1 MNNLPLVSVIMPVYN
16 SEKYLNEAIQSILNQ
31 TYENI
36 ELIIIDDCSTDFS
49 KEIIKNINSEK
60 INFIKNEKN
69 MGVSFTRNL
78 GFKLAKGKYIAL
90 MDADDI
96 SLPTRIKM
104 QVEFLEKN
112 KEFGLVSGHFESFK
126 KYLYLEKKSIR
137 KVILNSEYI
146 KANLLFTN
154 SVCGG
159 CAMIRKDIIL
169 NNDIYFDTSLIMAE
183 DFDLWRRINKITK
196 IGNIDMVLLRYRK
209 HGNNSTKNR
218 IILDKNYI
226 EVVQKSFDDFNINI
240 SELFDKKFKLKDI
253 NSFLVLN
260 KKLELIIKSNYKT
273 KIYNQ
278 IFLEKSCANLLLWIY
293 KKHVNKFGY
302 KLFIEL
308 EKVMLSKY
316 VKISNNDKIKIYL
329 NSLFGKKI

>member
-1 MNNLPLVSVIMPVYN
+1 MI
-16 SEKYLNEAIQSILNQ
+16 KKHKILSN
-31 TYENI
+31 
-36 ELIIIDDCSTDFS
+36 
-49 KEIIKNINSEK
+49 
-60 INFIKNEKN
+60 
-69 MGVSFTRNL
+69 
-78 GFKLAKGKYIAL
+78 
-90 MDADDI
+90 
-96 SLPTRIKM
+96 
-104 QVEFLEKN
+104 
-112 KEFGLVSGHFESFK
+112 
-126 KYLYLEKKSIR
+126 
-137 KVILNSEYI
+137 
-146 KANLLFTN
+146 
-154 SVCGG
+154 
-159 CAMIRKDIIL
+159 
-169 NNDIYFDTSLIMAE
+169 
-183 DFDLWRRINKITK
+183 
-196 IGNIDMVLLRYRK
+196 
-209 HGNNSTKNR
+209 GNNSTKNR